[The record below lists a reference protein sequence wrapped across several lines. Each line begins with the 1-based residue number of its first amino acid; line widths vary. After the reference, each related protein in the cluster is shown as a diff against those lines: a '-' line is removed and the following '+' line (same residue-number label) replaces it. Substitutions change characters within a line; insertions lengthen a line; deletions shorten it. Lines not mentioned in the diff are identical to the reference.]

1 MENEVKIVLVPKEQ
15 ISEDVNM
22 FRVSCDGLNNG
33 WGTTLEEAIRNFDI
47 VNERRYKMDSSK
59 LFK

>member
-33 WGTTLEEAIRNFDI
+33 WGTTLEEAIYNFDMA
-47 VNERRYKMDSSK
+47 NKRRHSIDLK
-59 LFK
+59 